1 MKIKLTILITLISLC
16 CFAENSQMNQS
27 ANPQLYGVKI
37 DSNATQ
43 LNCRTM
49 PFLVAAPGN
58 RGKTIRR
65 KPQPLVE
72 VIPINAK
79 ASMLYFLGMTDY
91 GWDRGLHHWTAH
103 SETIPFNKR
112 NDQLYIGRK
121 IGSLIIAYED
131 GTKDEIP
138 LEIGATAWFF
148 NQYAGGPLIQYKE
161 PFVSSPKHSDALK
174 KSLKLKES
182 EKNDLKNMLP
192 YAHYFLSVKPQNKK
206 ISYVA
211 IHDDPT
217 ILGSPLVSAITIAGV
232 SRNPPLKVS
241 DPALCNNGYAGHAGM
256 ADKPGDVTK
265 CEPELQPL
273 IVSKINNSDLE
284 PTIESNI
291 GRVWS
296 NDVANLAKLLY
307 MHDSD
312 LKEKVELIDLPKG
325 MEAAKIKFI
334 GDKKSKNIAN
344 ILSSV
349 WIANLIDMN
358 GKFDP
363 ETGFFH
369 ESSKKIPDYGGYSGI
384 GTWGHHGKYHAGA
397 FPRCSDHYASL
408 VLRCVKN
415 KKRLTSYVDFCDKY
429 LYYFRDNHDPEKGPP
444 NPGLKIEMY
453 PSDAPPHWSF
463 VVNNPMIA
471 GAKIINEIDG
481 PEETDGHSST
491 MVGRWFA
498 WRHLGAPTNDWL
510 TNPRTNIYGKSRWD
524 STEDAAEFICWLL
537 DYTGRDV
544 VWCEGETTGWGA
556 GGMLYTKGM
565 STETNMAKIKENY
578 KKANMYE
585 PYPSYVALTALR
597 CSAQMADA
605 LDKPEKAEK
614 WRKYAD
620 RIEKGMLK
628 ELTTNWNGKTVWR
641 RSPNSVY
648 PSFQD
653 SMVQAWFSIYLAG
666 LDPNKLHPEMTKI
679 TRNTLQRQLALP
691 GKYAQPQAMGY
702 GQGWLTKTALILDE
716 MDDAGPLLVNLGK
729 FSYDKNMNF
738 VDKKNRKDWR
748 KFMFIVPEGVNYL
761 PDGSWYKIGDLGNG
775 ANQGI
780 ATHAL
785 ELCAGID
792 DTNPKDLKI
801 IPRVPAPLTG
811 IIVSNF
817 PVLIPTDY
825 GLRVTDHGEISPL
838 LSDIPSTPSGKGVDA
853 KRPGDSP
860 PLKGVADR
868 SGDVTFTRAKIKY
881 SYNKNPLSFKLTSD
895 KILPTL
901 SVRLGPFT
909 RTEAE
914 KIIKKIK
921 TPKDAK
927 KRIDK
932 SGHYKKQDAYWIC
945 IEGMRNI
952 KSFCVPGKLRDIN
965 NFDFKTNNQQLIL

>member
-1 MKIKLTILITLISLC
+1 MKTKFTILIAIISLNC
-16 CFAENSQMNQS
+16 LAETPKMKPHNLN
-27 ANPQLYGVKI
+27 LYGVKI

-43 LNCRTM
+43 MNCRTM

-58 RGKTIRR
+58 RGTTIRK
-65 KPQPLVE
+65 KPQPQIE

-79 ASMLYFLGMTDY
+79 AETIHFLGMTDY

-103 SETIPFNKR
+103 SETIPISNR
-112 NDQLYIGRK
+112 NDQLFIGK
-121 IGSLIIAYED
+121 KMGDLVIAYED
-131 GTKDEIP
+131 GTKDIIP
-138 LEIGATAWFF
+138 LEMGATAWFF
-148 NQYAGGPLIQYKE
+148 EQYAGGPMIQYRE
-161 PFVSSPKHSDALK
+161 PIASSPKHAAAFK

-182 EKNDLKNMLP
+182 EEKLMRKMIH

-206 ISYVA
+206 IAYVA
-211 IHDDPT
+211 IHDSPRV
-217 ILGSPLVSAITIAGV
+217 LGAPLISAVTLVGAE
-232 SRNPPLKVS
+232 
-241 DPALCNNGYAGHAGM
+241 PADN
-256 ADKPGDVTK
+256 
-265 CEPELQPL
+265 LQSL
-273 IVSKINNSDLE
+273 IVSKIDNSDLE
-284 PTIESNI
+284 PTIDSSA

-307 MHDSD
+307 MNDSD
-312 LKEKVELIDLPKG
+312 IKEKVELIDFPKE

-334 GDKKSKNIAN
+334 GNKKSKNIAD
-344 ILSSV
+344 ILSCV
-349 WIANLIDMN
+349 WISNLIDIN

-363 ETGFFH
+363 ETGCFH
-369 ESSKKIPDYGGYSGI
+369 ESTKRIPDYGGYSGV

-397 FPRCSDHYASL
+397 FPRCSDHYVTLA
-408 VLRCVKN
+408 LRCIEN
-415 KKRLTSYVDFCDKY
+415 KKRTTSYVDFCDKF
-429 LYYFRDNHDPEKGPP
+429 LYYFRDNHDPKKGPP
-444 NPGLKIEMY
+444 NPGLKIETY

-471 GAKIINEIDG
+471 GIKVINEIDG

-498 WRHLGAPTNDWL
+498 WRHLGAPTGDWL
-510 TNPRTNIYGKSRWD
+510 TKPRTNIYGKSRWD
-524 STEDAAEFICWLL
+524 SSQEAAEFLCWLL
-537 DYTGRDV
+537 DYTGRNV

-556 GGMLYTKGM
+556 GGGLHPRDM
-565 STETNMAKIKENY
+565 STATNMAKIKENY

-597 CSAQMADA
+597 CTAQMADA
-605 LDKPEKAEK
+605 LKKPEKAKK

-666 LDPNKLHPEMTKI
+666 LDPNKLHSEMTKI
-679 TRNTLQRQLALP
+679 SKNTLERQLDLP
-691 GKYAQPQAMGY
+691 GGHAQPQAMGY

-738 VDKKNRKDWR
+738 VDKKNGKDWR
-748 KFMFIVPEGVNYL
+748 DFMFIVPEGVNFL

-780 ATHAL
+780 ATHAI

-792 DTNPKDLKI
+792 DTKPEDLKI
-801 IPRVPAPLTG
+801 MPRVPAPLLG
-811 IIVSNF
+811 IEIEDF
-817 PVLIPTDY
+817 PVLVP
-825 GLRVTDHGEISPL
+825 VTEDRRRKTEDGF
-838 LSDIPSTPSGKGVDA
+838 LS
-853 KRPGDSP
+853 
-860 PLKGVADR
+860 
-868 SGDVTFTRAKIKY
+868 RAKINY
-881 SYNKNPLSFKLTSD
+881 SYKLKPLRFKLTSD
-895 KILPTL
+895 KTLPTL

-909 RTEAE
+909 KPEAE
-914 KIIKKIK
+914 KNLKKIK
-921 TPKDAK
+921 ISKKTK

-932 SGHYKKQDAYWIC
+932 SGHYKKKDAYWIWV
-945 IEGMRNI
+945 EGMKN
-952 KSFCVPGKLRDIN
+952 V
-965 NFDFKTNNQQLIL
+965 KTLNLF